1 MRFTFLAALFT
12 LTAAAA
18 QTLPIEGPALYHA
31 WCSSC
36 HGVEGKGDG
45 PMANSLKSAPPDLT
59 RITARNKGM
68 FPFERITNII
78 AGDEQVPGGH
88 GNRQMPIWGPVFSRV
103 DADRD
108 FGRMRI
114 DNLTRY
120 LQKIQRH

>member
-1 MRFTFLAALFT
+1 
-12 LTAAAA
+12 
-18 QTLPIEGPALYHA
+18 
-31 WCSSC
+31 
-36 HGVEGKGDG
+36 
-45 PMANSLKSAPPDLT
+45 MANSLKSAPPDLT